1 MYCKSCG
8 AEIDERGKCS
18 VCGKRASTLSP
29 LLVIMCAIALI
40 ASVYAVVVTNR
51 AATASLPVSAAATQ
65 EPTSPTTT
73 APRMLSYAKFLESMP
88 PDNTKEFDRDGDK
101 AGVLFDNNTNLIF
114 SMNVALSEENIESI
128 EFSIQ
133 YADTF
138 AEHIFTTS
146 YIPGYESWGDR
157 YLRDKRW
164 TERKYSEQEKAQIEE
179 ISNLRT
185 GSVNDFIKTL
195 IDVWVSNDIISG
207 VDGIKASSALIKAY
221 SNAGE
226 MSIDGEGYYIN
237 AMPYNGNMNVTLYF
251 E

>member
-51 AATASLPVSAAATQ
+51 AATASLPVPAAATQ
-65 EPTSPTTT
+65 EPTSPTT
-73 APRMLSYAKFLESMP
+73 AMPLMLSYKKFLESMP
-88 PDNTKEFDRDGDK
+88 SDNTLEYLKDGDRADVRFTNK
-101 AGVLFDNNTNLIF
+101 SNLIVRLYF
-114 SMNVALSEENIESI
+114 ALDKENIESI

-138 AEHIFTTS
+138 AEDRLLKTYNPS
-146 YIPGYESWGDR
+146 DESWGEEIKRKDR
-157 YLRDKRW
+157 WD
-164 TERKYSEQEKAQIEE
+164 ERKYSEQEKAQMKS
-179 ISNLRT
+179 ISDLRT
-185 GSVNDFIKTL
+185 QAVSDFMKTL
-195 IDVWVSNDIISG
+195 IDVWVSNDIIDG

-221 SNAGE
+221 SDAGE
-226 MSIDGEGYYIN
+226 MSVEGEGYYIN
-237 AMPYNGNMNVTLYF
+237 AMPYNDNMNVTLYF